1 MATPSRS
8 RRKLLLIFLWEEIE
22 RPAIEAGIVRG
33 NLDAQVTPA
42 IIAEVATT
50 AEILSR
56 TATRPTW
63 AEVSLATLRQNFR
76 AVQKHVGPN
85 VTVCAVVKADA
96 YGHGAVECARS
107 LEAEGAHWLGVTSLD
122 EAIPLRD
129 TGIRSN
135 ILLMTG
141 FWRGEENEIVRL
153 RLTPTVWEP
162 WQIERLD
169 AAAEKQGVARHPVHL
184 KIDTGMGRLGVTI
197 QQLPAVLTA
206 LVAAKHLVLE
216 GLSTHLASSE
226 VMDAPSVP
234 EQLRNFDTARR
245 LLREAGVEP
254 VFVHIANT
262 NAIISRKE
270 TWSNKS
276 PANMGRS
283 NAKGNTMVRPG
294 IALYGYYLPFQR
306 AGREVSGGTLRLPVK
321 PILTWKTRILSLRD
335 FGANQPL
342 GYGGTYVTKAPAH
355 VAVLPVGYADGYN
368 RQLSNRG
375 RVIVRD
381 HYAPV
386 VGSISM
392 DLTLVDVTGIP
403 GVEVGDEVILLGG
416 SDGGSSSGSSS
427 MSVDAL
433 EHARLANSS
442 PYEILCNISKR
453 VPRRY
458 VG

>member
-1 MATPSRS
+1 M
-8 RRKLLLIFLWEEIE
+8 
-22 RPAIEAGIVRG
+22 
-33 NLDAQVTPA
+33 
-42 IIAEVATT
+42 ATT

-76 AVQKHVGPN
+76 TVQKHVGAK

-96 YGHGAVECARS
+96 YGHGAVECSRA
-107 LEAEGAHWLGVTSLD
+107 LESEGARWLGVTSLD
-122 EAIPLRD
+122 EAIPLREA
-129 TGIRSN
+129 GIRAN

-141 FWRGEENEIVRL
+141 FWRGEETEIVRL
-153 RLTPTVWEP
+153 GLTPTVWEP
-162 WQIERLD
+162 WQIQTLET
-169 AAAEKQGVARHPVHL
+169 AAALGVSRHPVHL
-184 KIDTGMGRLGVTI
+184 KVDTGMGRLGVSI
-197 QQLPAVLTA
+197 EQLPAVLT
-206 LVAAKHLVLE
+206 VMKTSPHLMLD

-226 VMDAPSVP
+226 IMDAPSVA
-234 EQLRNFDTARR
+234 EQIQKFETAQRIV
-245 LLREAGVEP
+245 REAGLEP
-254 VFVHIANT
+254 NFVHLANT
-262 NAIISRKE
+262 GAVISRRE
-270 TWSNKS
+270 TWSNM
-276 PANMGRS
+276 N
-283 NAKGNTMVRPG
+283 GNSMVRPG

-335 FGANQPL
+335 VAANQPL
-342 GYGGTYVTKAPAH
+342 GYNGTYVTKAAAH

-381 HYAPV
+381 HYAPI

-392 DLTLVDVTGIP
+392 DLTLADVTGIP
-403 GVEVGDEVILLGG
+403 GVSVGDEVILLGS
-416 SDGGSSSGSSS
+416 SDGLA
-427 MSVDAL
+427 VDAL
-433 EHARLANSS
+433 EHARLANGS

-458 VG
+458 VS